1 MHKFGVGWSIPDSK
15 TDETFEDNI
24 NIDGTCGRCSWSVA
38 KAANEKQNR
47 HVKEQATLLTQ
58 EHSEEFWGTSTCLPI
73 MLRTN
78 WAPQCLKLP
87 ATIWTLPCVL
97 VYLHLFSLQLSRHW
111 VLVVLVKN
119 ACVMALSWC
128 SSSSRVNNLV
138 CTWWELTTRRN
149 SSSSRVPDEF
159 SMNER
164 FLWHLI
170 PAMSKRTCCST
181 STLAHIPP
189 AWVHG
194 FTAPP
199 ASFETLKD

>member
-1 MHKFGVGWSIPDSK
+1 
-15 TDETFEDNI
+15 
-24 NIDGTCGRCSWSVA
+24 
-38 KAANEKQNR
+38 
-47 HVKEQATLLTQ
+47 
-58 EHSEEFWGTSTCLPI
+58 

-97 VYLHLFSLQLSRHW
+97 VYLHLFSLQLNWHW

-119 ACVMALSWC
+119 ACVIAFSWC

-159 SMNER
+159 SMNEKGFR
-164 FLWHLI
+164 GTSSLLWANEHAAPRLHWLTFLRL
-170 PAMSKRTCCST
+170 
-181 STLAHIPP
+181 
-189 AWVHG
+189 G
-194 FTAPP
+194 FTG
-199 ASFETLKD
+199 SRLHRLLLETLKDQLYPSKWRIEGTKACLWQSLALRRSCGSLSCLWSQQVFEPQSKNAAELVICQKRKDTTRWFHISEIF